1 MEQEIVTAMKSEI
14 KALKNQ
20 FEKKKAE
27 LHSMKRDLYRKQRAL
42 SLFIGEDKKRNEMP
56 VVQSVAQ
63 K

>member
-1 MEQEIVTAMKSEI
+1 MENEIVNAMKAEI

-27 LHSMKRDLYRKQRAL
+27 LHNLKRDLYRKQRAMT
-42 SLFIGEDKKRNEMP
+42 LFIGEDKKRFENP
-56 VVQSVAQ
+56 VVQIVAQ